1 MDINYSVWAAI
12 ALMHFVAVVSP
23 GPDFAVVLKQGLQKG
38 LKPALWTSF
47 GISMGILLHVTY
59 SVLGISLLIKT
70 TPWLFSTLLYI
81 AAAYF
86 IYIGFSA
93 LKSKAPTNDDTKNDE
108 SEAVLTSS
116 KWYKSFMLGF
126 LTNGLNPKATLFFLA
141 LFTVAIPASS
151 SLHAKIFYGLYLALA
166 TLVWFCFVSYV
177 SNIKKIRKAYQTHG
191 YWFDRFMGLVLI
203 TMAILLLFT

>member
-70 TPWLFSTLLYI
+70 TPWLFNALLYI

-86 IYIGFSA
+86 IWIGLSA
-93 LKSKAPTNDDTKNDE
+93 LKSKAPSNEEATNNDAE
-108 SEAVLTSS
+108 EVPTTN
-116 KWYKSFMLGF
+116 KWYKSFVLGF

-151 SLHAKIFYGLYLALA
+151 TLHAKVFYGVYLALA

-177 SNIKKIRKAYQTHG
+177 SNIKKIRKAYQSHG

-203 TMAILLLFT
+203 FMAIILLFT